1 MEHIDSLILAFLN
14 GVITHEEFEELK
26 AWITAKEEHREYAR
40 KTIELWFSASVVADN
55 TPHDAQSAYERFS
68 KSVQSKDIEAEQ
80 PQGVSSSFNKLL
92 WVGAAMI
99 AIILLP
105 LIGYLTGRNNVHNQ
119 FSSVRIVVPKGSEN
133 QIILPDGTQVRL
145 NAGTSLTYSQGYGIT
160 DREVQLDGEG
170 WFAVKHNSKIPFT
183 VESDRV
189 SLTDLG
195 TEFRISNYK
204 KDNLSYIT
212 LIDGRIRVENRILK
226 SSTSSL
232 RPGECMQINKYTGKI
247 TTTRKDFSLVNARS
261 FNIIKFDDEP
271 MESIAKCLERQYNVR
286 IIVENKLKDKRFF
299 ATIDVKKNTLTD
311 VLRLLQGTQRL
322 RYEKQGDVYILY
334 SN

>member
-119 FSSVRIVVPKGSEN
+119 FSSVRIVVPKGSESQLISTKSIGRRPFCPTN
-133 QIILPDGTQVRL
+133 
-145 NAGTSLTYSQGYGIT
+145 SLARPSVPFSMKAS
-160 DREVQLDGEG
+160 EVVPPYDMM
-170 WFAVKHNSKIPFT
+170 W
-183 VESDRV
+183 
-189 SLTDLG
+189 
-195 TEFRISNYK
+195 
-204 KDNLSYIT
+204 
-212 LIDGRIRVENRILK
+212 
-226 SSTSSL
+226 
-232 RPGECMQINKYTGKI
+232 
-247 TTTRKDFSLVNARS
+247 
-261 FNIIKFDDEP
+261 
-271 MESIAKCLERQYNVR
+271 
-286 IIVENKLKDKRFF
+286 
-299 ATIDVKKNTLTD
+299 
-311 VLRLLQGTQRL
+311 
-322 RYEKQGDVYILY
+322 
-334 SN
+334 